1 MSPDGVGT
9 TPRKRGRTSCPIQVK
24 SYLCARKSTE
34 LVDLNLAQLYTLVVV
49 IFLVFALYKEVF
61 NPAFTF
67 FICTV
72 ALLLPGIITPIELLR
87 GLSNQQIIIIFLLVL
102 VTAGIRLIYGSEMFR
117 RLFDPRLRPKAFLL
131 RMMFTVST
139 ISAFLN
145 NTPIVAFMIPY
156 VKDWAEKT
164 GNPAS
169 KFLIPLSFATILGG
183 MITVIGTSTNLVL
196 NGLIADYNLPLLG
209 VEDFLYLGIIVTI
222 IGWIYLYFVGY
233 KLLPSNENKIDILR
247 ENLKEYIVET
257 EIFPGSRL
265 IGKTVKNAGLRNLQD
280 VFLVEIIRDEKII
293 SPVSPEE
300 VLEAG
305 DLLFFSGNTGSIYTL
320 ITDDNG
326 LRVPKQDKLEVAGQ
340 FHFVEAV
347 IPANSNLIGV
357 RIKDSDFRKI
367 FNASIIAIHRNG
379 KQVSGKVGEMTLAGG
394 DFLLLLARE
403 NRENGS
409 HERDL
414 FFVSVPQ
421 KIAPPKSKLLKWVGA
436 GAFAALIIG
445 ITGVLPLFNVCIG
458 ILVFLVLIGVLN
470 ITEIRRELDLSLLL
484 VLVCSLA
491 IGVALEKSG
500 TAAIIATGLIATGKA
515 VGPVGVLTA
524 LFIVT
529 VLLTSLITNAA
540 AVSIVFPIAMSMA
553 QQMSLPYT
561 PFFAAIA
568 FAASG
573 DFMTPIGYQTNLMV
587 YGPGG
592 YTFRD
597 FLRVGAMFT
606 LIYIVVC
613 VGFISF
619 FYDLI

>member
-1 MSPDGVGT
+1 M
-9 TPRKRGRTSCPIQVK
+9 
-24 SYLCARKSTE
+24 
-34 LVDLNLAQLYTLVVV
+34 DLNFVQLYTLIIV

-72 ALLLPGIITPIELLR
+72 ALVLPGIITPVELLK

-102 VTAGIRLIYGSEMFR
+102 VTAGIRLIYGSEMFSK
-117 RLFDPRLRPKAFLL
+117 LFNPRLKPKAFLL
-131 RMMFTVST
+131 RMMLFVSS

-196 NGLIADYNLPLLG
+196 NGLIAEYNLPLLG
-209 VEDFLYLGIIVTI
+209 FQDFLYLGLIVTVL
-222 IGWIYLYFVGY
+222 GWIYLYFVGY
-233 KLLPSNENKIDILR
+233 KLLPSNENKIEILR

-257 EIFPGSRL
+257 EVFPGSRL
-265 IGKTVKNAGLRNLQD
+265 IDRSVKSAGLRNLQD

-300 VLEAG
+300 ILEAG
-305 DLLFFSGNTGSIYTL
+305 DLLFFSGNTGSIYNL
-320 ITDDNG
+320 IKDDNG
-326 LRVPKQDKLEVAGQ
+326 LRVPKQDKLEVEGQ

-347 IPANSNLIGV
+347 IPANSNLIGM
-357 RIKDSDFRKI
+357 RIKDSDFRKT
-367 FNASIIAIHRNG
+367 FSASIIAIHRNG
-379 KQVSGKVGEMTLAGG
+379 KQVPGKVGEMTLAGG

-403 NRENGS
+403 NREIGH

-421 KIAPPKSKLLKWVGA
+421 KIAPSKSKALKWVGA
-436 GAFAALIIG
+436 GAFVALIVG

-458 ILVFLVLIGVLN
+458 ILVVLVLVGVLN

-500 TAAIIATGLIATGKA
+500 TAAIVAGVLIATGKA
-515 VGPVGVLTA
+515 LGPVGVVTA

-529 VLLTSLITNAA
+529 IILTSLITNAA

-553 QQMSLPYT
+553 QQMNLPYT

-592 YTFRD
+592 YTFKD
-597 FLRVGAMFT
+597 FIRVGTLLT

-619 FYDLI
+619 YYNLI

>member
-1 MSPDGVGT
+1 
-9 TPRKRGRTSCPIQVK
+9 
-24 SYLCARKSTE
+24 
-34 LVDLNLAQLYTLVVV
+34 VDLSFIQLYTLLVVV
-49 IFLVFALYKEVF
+49 FLVFALYKELF

-72 ALLLPGIITPIELLR
+72 ALLLPGIITPVELLK

-102 VTAGIRLIYGSEMFR
+102 VTAGLRLIYGSEMFGKLFNT
-117 RLFDPRLRPKAFLL
+117 RLKPKAFLF
-131 RMMFTVST
+131 RMMVTVST

-156 VKDWAEKT
+156 VKDWAQKT

-183 MITVIGTSTNLVL
+183 MMTVIGTSTNLVL
-196 NGLIADYNLPLLG
+196 NGLIAEYNLPLLG
-209 VEDFLYLGIIVTI
+209 LKDFLYLGIIVTVL
-222 IGWIYLYFVGY
+222 GWIYLYYIGY
-233 KLLPSNENKIDILR
+233 KLLPSNTNKIEALR
-247 ENLKEYIVET
+247 AHVKEYIVET
-257 EIFPGSRL
+257 EIFQGSRL
-265 IGKTVKNAGLRNLQD
+265 AGKSVKEAGLRNLQD
-280 VFLVEIIRDEKII
+280 VFLVEIIRDDKII

-300 VLEAG
+300 VLEEA
-305 DLLFFSGNTGSIYTL
+305 DLLFFSGNTESIYNL
-320 ITDDNG
+320 IKEDNG
-326 LRVPKQDKLEVAGQ
+326 LRIPKQDKLEVEGQ

-347 IPANSNLIGV
+347 IPANSDLIGM
-357 RIKDSDFRKI
+357 RIRDSDFRKT
-367 FNASIIAIHRNG
+367 FKASIIAIHRNG
-379 KQVSGKVGEMTLAGG
+379 KQLPGKVGEMTLAGG

-403 NRENGS
+403 DRENGV
-409 HERDL
+409 HEREL

-421 KIAPPKSKLLKWVGA
+421 KIAPPKSKWLKWVGV
-436 GAFAALIIG
+436 GAFAALILG
-445 ITGVLPLFNVCIG
+445 ITNVLPLFNVCLG
-458 ILVFLVLIGVLN
+458 ILMVLVLIGVLN

-500 TAAIIATGLIATGKA
+500 TAMLIASGLIAAGK
-515 VGPVGVLTA
+515 VLGPVGVLSA

-529 VLLTSLITNAA
+529 IMLTSLITNAA
-540 AVSIVFPIAMSMA
+540 AVSIVFPVAMSMA
-553 QQMSLPYT
+553 EQLHLSYT

-592 YTFRD
+592 YTFKD
-597 FLRVGAMFT
+597 FIRVGTIFT
-606 LIYIVVC
+606 IIYIVVC
-613 VGFISF
+613 VGFISY
-619 FYDLI
+619 FYELV